1 MQFTHKSRLT
11 FWFCYL
17 VSSDTV
23 LDSTKDVSQVGDY
36 VTRECDA
43 ACLCSLG
50 CCELLSVS
58 ESRMKV
64 RKLRSRDV
72 LASPLG
78 EDEVAD
84 AVESIVGKFLE

>member
-1 MQFTHKSRLT
+1 
-11 FWFCYL
+11 
-17 VSSDTV
+17 
-23 LDSTKDVSQVGDY
+23 
-36 VTRECDA
+36 
-43 ACLCSLG
+43 
-50 CCELLSVS
+50 
-58 ESRMKV
+58 MKV